1 MKATAHVYTY
11 VYNIITAIALVIV
24 FVCGSMLDSENT
36 LPLKLTCLALAWL
49 LWWTAR
55 REGVL

>member
-1 MKATAHVYTY
+1 MR
-11 VYNIITAIALVIV
+11 NIVIQLINLVAVIIIIV
-24 FVCGSMLDSENT
+24 FGSMLDSPNP

>member
-1 MKATAHVYTY
+1 MIHYLD
-11 VYNIITAIALVIV
+11 NIISCIAILIV
-24 FVCGSMLDSENT
+24 FVCGSMLDSENQ

-55 REGVL
+55 REGML